1 MKNAASKSPS
11 QSADRFI
18 LRFHNNGQ
26 RDALKRRAS
35 KNKRSLNA
43 EFLFLLEKGI
53 EFVDAKG
60 NIPGAGQ

>member
-1 MKNAASKSPS
+1 MKSAASKSPS

-18 LRFHNNGQ
+18 IRFHNNGQ

-43 EFLFLLEKGI
+43 ELLFLLEKGI
-53 EFVDAKG
+53 EFVDSRNG
-60 NIPGAGQ
+60 TWGA